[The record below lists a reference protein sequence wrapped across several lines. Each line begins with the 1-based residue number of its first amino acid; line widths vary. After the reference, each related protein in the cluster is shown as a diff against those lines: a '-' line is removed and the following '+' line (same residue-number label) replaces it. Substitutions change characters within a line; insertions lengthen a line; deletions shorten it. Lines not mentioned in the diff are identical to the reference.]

1 MFLGSHEGYE
11 GDGEEGSCGHEK
23 GSHEGHEGDEEEED
37 DEGYEGDEEEEDTDT
52 DRNEVFCNMLATG
65 REAEE
70 FLPQCARQA
79 LDAQAASTVCLLLQ
93 GGGDH
98 MEEKNRE

>member
-11 GDGEEGSCGHEK
+11 GDGEEGSCGQEK
-23 GSHEGHEGDEEEED
+23 GSHEGH
-37 DEGYEGDEEEEDTDT
+37 EGDEEEEDTDT